1 MPYPIDETHDP
12 KLESWVESAND
23 PNTDFPIQNL
33 PLCDLVDQAQEQECV
48 DGVRIGDQ
56 ILSLKGLVSTGLLD
70 PHLRLNMLGNGF
82 ITLAFAHIEPTRRIA
97 IRKRLVELLATSD
110 SSIRS
115 AVRKHFVSASDYIP
129 DNYPVR
135 DYTDFYAS
143 IYHATN
149 VGSMFRP
156 DNPLLPNYKHIPIGY
171 HGRASSIVPSGTPI
185 RRPNGQQ
192 APVDDNSPPTFGP
205 CKMLD
210 YEMELGAIIAR
221 GNTLGDP
228 IPIADAEDHI
238 LGLCI
243 LNDWS
248 ARDLQKWEY
257 VPLGPF
263 LAKNFASTVSPY
275 IVTMEAL
282 APFRCPAFDRAAGDP
297 QPLPYMDSPSNRAA
311 GGFDITLEVHLATA
325 QMRDRNIAP
334 VRISKGNFRDMYWT
348 LAQMVAHHT
357 VNGCNLQP
365 GDLLGSGTVSGTAR
379 DSRGSLLELTW
390 DGDPFATPPVL
401 VPGTQR
407 TPLKMPTG
415 EERKFLQDGDEVIMK
430 AYCERDGFRRIGF
443 GECRGIITPPPPSP
457 APSGRGPG

>member
-1 MPYPIDETHDP
+1 MPAPIDQTHDP

-33 PLCDLVDQAQEQECV
+33 PLCIPAGEEFGATLPAC
-48 DGVRIGDQ
+48 VRIGDCFVD
-56 ILSLKGLVSTGLLD
+56 LEVLNDAGLLD
-70 PHLRLNMLGNGF
+70 LRVSGPVWNHIGTWDREERNELRRALISLLEKDNETLRDNHAVRRRAIIESPDLRLETPF
-82 ITLAFAHIEPTRRIA
+82 YAQ
-97 IRKRLVELLATSD
+97 
-110 SSIRS
+110 
-115 AVRKHFVSASDYIP
+115 
-129 DNYPVR
+129 

-192 APVDDNSPPTFGP
+192 APATDEGSPTFGP

-210 YEMELGAIIAR
+210 YEMELGAVIAR
-221 GNTLGDP
+221 GNALGHP
-228 IPIADAEDHI
+228 IPIADAEDHV

-282 APFRCPAFDRAAGDP
+282 APFRCSAFDRPADDP
-297 QPLPYMDSPSNRAA
+297 QPLPYMDSPANRAA

-325 QMRDRNIAP
+325 QMRDKNIPP
-334 VRISKGNFRDMYWT
+334 VRLSKGNFRDMYWT

-390 DGDPFATPPVL
+390 DGDPFANPPVV

-407 TPLKMPTG
+407 TPLKLPTG
-415 EERKFLQDGDEVIMK
+415 EERKFLADGDEVIMK
-430 AYCERDGFRRIGF
+430 AYCEREGFRRIGF
-443 GECRGIITPPPPSP
+443 GECRGIITPAP
-457 APSGRGPG
+457 AI